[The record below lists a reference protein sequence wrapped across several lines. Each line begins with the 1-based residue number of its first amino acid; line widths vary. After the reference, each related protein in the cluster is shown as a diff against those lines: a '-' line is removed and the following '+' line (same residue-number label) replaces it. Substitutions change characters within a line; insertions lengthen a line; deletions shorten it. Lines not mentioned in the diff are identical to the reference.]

1 MQTKSSAWKF
11 FLIPAILFAIT
22 SEFFQHIIK
31 RSEGEKIEYAQKEI
45 LNLEKKIRES
55 LDVIAS
61 FSADSQFHEYF
72 IHSGQQDLGFSF
84 FYFENGALKFWSD
97 NTKVLP
103 ENASSEKIN
112 DGTLMTLPDGTYDAF
127 EKSFGNKKIIGL
139 ILLHQTFSYEN
150 KFLVNH
156 FNPLLKLDEQFILS
170 TGKGDHLL
178 KSSSG
183 TDLLALDFSRAIP
196 DELPFK
202 TPAWFYLFAFVFL
215 FTGLMLYFQ
224 NRTTIFFSVALTG
237 IVLFLL
243 RYTMIR
249 FRLPG
254 ELYYNDFFSP
264 KLYGSSFFFNSI
276 GDFFLNAFALFSFSG
291 LLNYHFKK
299 SGYSLNLSPKTCFL
313 LLLTVFVLMIVFY
326 AMHSLIGDIVLN
338 SKITFEPS
346 ISELDINSLVAALSV
361 LLLLWSFYSLTTGL
375 LLPFKNVF
383 SFRNLFGNISSFAS
397 GLLAILVISAYASLL
412 ISTNLKE
419 KKLENQKLF
428 AQRLDSRRDQLAEYL
443 FNDLQKRIL
452 NDSLVRVIIK
462 EKKDVTEKISQH
474 LLQNFFTGYFSK
486 FDLNVSVLDNSGFSF
501 DPSATDSISGWEQQF
516 QQGKSTA
523 SALLSLQPDE
533 SGKLKYLSLLRIN
546 DPAGSPIATIAVVFT
561 ARRTQLIE
569 GFPELFVSNNVMKNR
584 DENGYSYARYS
595 GGALIYAGGNFPYPF
610 HSPTFDKS
618 EPGFSSLSLEGYD
631 HVIYR
636 TSSSTY
642 VVVSRPG
649 EVLFDRLSIFSY
661 LLVFFLSVFLIV
673 NFIFFLLLRKDKFQ
687 FSLKQRIRSSLISLV
702 IISFVLIASGTS
714 VYIVRKYDSDKNK
727 TILSRLNAMWFAITD
742 RFGFETLLSSENSAN
757 KTSELN
763 SIVSNFNLDF
773 NLYDDAGNLFYSSQP
788 KLFEKGILSTRINPE
803 AFYEMQQSGKTQ
815 FVHMENIGKLSYAAA
830 YAPFTDKSGNIAGYL
845 NLPYF
850 EKQNEL
856 NKEISGFLS
865 ALINIYL
872 LLLAVSLLLA
882 LFITSRITK
891 PLLLIQERL
900 SLIRLGSRNEIIEWK
915 RNDEIGQ
922 LVHQYN
928 KMVEALAESADKLSR
943 SERESAWREMA
954 QQVAHEIKNP
964 LTPMKLSMQHLQRAW
979 NEKSGNLDEL
989 FQRISKTMIEQIDA
1003 LSNIASEFSNFAKM
1017 PQAKNEWLELNEIIN
1032 SSINLFNDTPGILIS
1047 FNDDGVVRRIFADRD
1062 QLIRAFSNLI
1072 KNAIQ
1077 SIPENKKGE
1086 INISLKTESGSYHIA
1101 VSDNG
1106 SGIPLSLQPKIFT
1119 PNFTTKTSG
1128 MGLGLAMVKSTLD
1141 AIGGRISFET
1151 SEGRGTTFHIVI
1163 PQQHNPS

>member
-1 MQTKSSAWKF
+1 MQTKPSAWKIF
-11 FLIPAILFAIT
+11 IALAISFALT

-31 RSEGEKIEYAQKEI
+31 RSEGEKIEYAQKQI
-45 LNLEKKIRES
+45 LTLEKKIRES
-55 LDVIAS
+55 LEVVAS
-61 FSADSQFHEYF
+61 FTADSQFHEYF

-84 FYFENGALKFWSD
+84 FYFENGSLRFWSD

-103 ENASSEKIN
+103 ENVSSEKII
-112 DGTLMTLPDGTYDAF
+112 DGTMMKLPDGTYDAF
-127 EKSFGNKKIIGL
+127 EKAFGNKKIIGL

-156 FNPLLKLDEQFILS
+156 FNPLLKLDEQFKIS
-170 TGKGDHLL
+170 AGKGDHLL

-183 TDLLALDFSRAIP
+183 TDLMNLDISHSIP

-224 NRTTIFFSVALTG
+224 NRPSTFFSIALTG

-291 LLNYHFKK
+291 LLNYHFKN
-299 SGYSLNLSPKTCFL
+299 SGYSLKRSAKTYSL
-313 LLLTVFVLMIVFY
+313 LLLTASLLLVLFY
-326 AMHSLIGDIVLN
+326 AIHSLIGDFVLN
-338 SKITFEPS
+338 SKIIFEPS
-346 ISELDINSLVAALSV
+346 VSELDINSLVAALSI
-361 LLLLWSFYSLTTGL
+361 LLLLWSFYTLTTGL
-375 LLPFKNVF
+375 LTP
-383 SFRNLFGNISSFAS
+383 FRNVLFSKSLSVNISSFGA
-397 GLLAILVISAYASLL
+397 GLFAILILSSYASFLV
-412 ISTNLKE
+412 ITNLNE
-419 KKLENQKLF
+419 KNLENQKLF

-443 FNDLQKRIL
+443 FNDLQKRII
-452 NDSLVRVIIK
+452 NDSLIRVTIS
-462 EKKDVTEKISQH
+462 EKKDATEKISRH
-474 LLQNFFTGYFSK
+474 LLQNYFTGYFSK
-486 FDLNVSVLDNSGFSF
+486 FDVDVFVYDNSGVSF
-501 DPSATDSISGWEQQF
+501 DPSFPDSIERREDQF
-516 QQGKSTA
+516 RQGKTTA

-533 SGKLKYLSLLRIN
+533 SGKLKYLSLLKVN
-546 DPAGSPIATIAVVFT
+546 DLPGTSIATIAIVLT
-561 ARRTQLIE
+561 ARRAQLME
-569 GFPELFVSNNVMKNR
+569 GFPELLVSNTVMKNR
-584 DENGYSYARYS
+584 EENGYSYARYTE
-595 GGALIYAGGNFPYPF
+595 GALIYAGGNFPYPF
-610 HSPTFDKS
+610 HSPAFDKS
-618 EPGFSSLSLEGYD
+618 EIGFSFLSLEGYD
-631 HVIYR
+631 HVIYK
-636 TSSSTY
+636 TSSASY

-649 EVLFDRLSIFSY
+649 EVVFDRLSIFSC
-661 LLVFFLSVFLIV
+661 LLLFFLSVFLVV
-673 NFIFFLLLRKDKFQ
+673 NFIFYLFFRKDKFQ

-702 IISFVLIASGTS
+702 IISFVLIATGTS
-714 VYIVRKYDSDKNK
+714 VYIVRKYDADKNK
-727 TILSRLNAMWFAITD
+727 TILSRLNAIWFAITD
-742 RFGFETLLSSENSAN
+742 RFGFDIALSSEAN
-757 KTSELN
+757 DGKTGELN

-773 NLYDDAGNLFYSSQP
+773 NLYDEAGNLFYSSQP
-788 KLFEKGILSTRINPE
+788 KLFEKEILSTRINPE

-815 FVHMENIGKLSYAAA
+815 YVHMESIGKLNYAAA

-872 LLLAVSLLLA
+872 LLLAVSLVLA

-900 SLIRLGSRNEIIEWK
+900 SLIRLGSRNEVIEWK

-928 KMVEALAESADKLSR
+928 KMVEALAESAEKLSR

-1017 PQAKNEWLELNEIIN
+1017 PQAKNESLELNEIIT
-1032 SSINLFNDTPGILIS
+1032 SSINLFNDTPGIMIK
-1047 FNDDGVVRRIFADRD
+1047 FKNDGIIRRVVADRD

-1086 INISLKTESGSYHIA
+1086 ISISQTTESNSYHIA

-1106 SGIPLSLQPKIFT
+1106 SGIPLALQSKIFT

-1151 SEGRGTTFHIVI
+1151 SEGQGTTFHIVI
-1163 PQQHNPS
+1163 PQLHNPS